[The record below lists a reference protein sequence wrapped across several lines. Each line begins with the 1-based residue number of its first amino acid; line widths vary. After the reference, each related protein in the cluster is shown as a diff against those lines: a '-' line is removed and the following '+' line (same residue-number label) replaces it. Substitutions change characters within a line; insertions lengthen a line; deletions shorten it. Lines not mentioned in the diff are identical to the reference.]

1 MGGRDVNRSGLEP
14 SNFFPARKCVALVL
28 KVGKAIWH
36 FHVLAFAL
44 GTGGTHLK
52 TSRLGLELG

>member
-1 MGGRDVNRSGLEP
+1 MNRSGLEP

>member
-28 KVGKAIWH
+28 KN

-44 GTGGTHLK
+44 GTGGTRLK